1 MHLIELLVSHKMG
14 DVIVAEMYWESPISG
29 SEDHVLYYRRN
40 EFFIHFQV
48 PNSKECSNEKKRWK
62 WGRFQK
68 IYKTLQWGS
77 NE

>member
-40 EFFIHFQV
+40 EFFIHF
-48 PNSKECSNEKKRWK
+48 
-62 WGRFQK
+62 
-68 IYKTLQWGS
+68 
-77 NE
+77 